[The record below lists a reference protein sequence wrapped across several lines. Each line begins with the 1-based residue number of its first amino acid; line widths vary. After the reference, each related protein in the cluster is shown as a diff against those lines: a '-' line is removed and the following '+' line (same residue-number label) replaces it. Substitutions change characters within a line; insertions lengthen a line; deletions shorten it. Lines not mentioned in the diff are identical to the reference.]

1 MYGRGLDALFDALP
15 TLRGL
20 PPAALRRLLTGAWLD
35 AVDHRD
41 LGGQAARADE
51 LAQLRRLASALA
63 VRILLVPD
71 LSADERRACAF
82 VAAECLGVAREM
94 TVASSTPSRGPSGR
108 CGDSSLSR
116 KRCCT

>member
-51 LAQLRRLASALA
+51 LAQLRRLASALPFGSSSSPTCPPT
-63 VRILLVPD
+63 RGVPAR
-71 LSADERRACAF
+71 SSRRNVSGSPER
-82 VAAECLGVAREM
+82 
-94 TVASSTPSRGPSGR
+94 
-108 CGDSSLSR
+108 
-116 KRCCT
+116 